1 MEVKEFLHTLYEKV
15 GDGYIGVPHIENGKV
30 VTKWFQLSEIDEM
43 ADYVVEIGATN
54 NTYYSVNPRKKQL
67 PSYLRGGT
75 EDVKCVV
82 CMYSDFD
89 VKSPAHKQKALPETR
104 EELIEFID
112 KELPYKPSFLIWSGN
127 GIHAIWLLEEPYEIE
142 GDTSYI
148 AGILKGWESF
158 VKNQARENHGWEF
171 DSVADIPRMLRA
183 PGTTN
188 FKTEEKPMC
197 EVLEYNNIRYKVED
211 FEEYMCEVSAPARS
225 VTSYEPLDEFA
236 CMGTGSADELIG
248 KCEFLQYCRD
258 NAAELSEPKW
268 HAAISNIAH
277 TADGREKCHEIS
289 SPYPKYSYA
298 ETDKKYLNAV
308 KADMPITCEHIRN
321 TLGFKCKCDCG
332 VKAPIALIRDGIS
345 SQTKWEQPLSFDSFS
360 VPEFPTESLPMPI
373 RDFVEALAE
382 STQTPVD
389 MAACA
394 SLAVMSVCLQ
404 GKYKIR
410 AKADWSEPLNT
421 FVLNVME
428 PSERKSAVQ
437 NAMVKPINH
446 YESEQNAAKA
456 VEIEKSKTRK
466 QILEQRQKALI
477 SQAVKGKVDMEEV
490 DKVSEELATFKEE
503 KPLKLY
509 LDDVT
514 TEKLTSV
521 LADSDG
527 KTAILSTEG
536 GIFDTLAGIYTKN
549 VNIDVILKGY
559 SGDSIRVDRIGRQ
572 SESILSPALTM
583 LLMAQPSVLSGLM
596 SNGTFRGRGLTARF
610 LYCIP
615 TSKVGKRK
623 YRSTC
628 VPVDVAAN
636 YERCIRNLLED
647 EYEKEPEIITLSP
660 EADVLIEN
668 FAEELEPLLKT
679 EYADI
684 TDWAGKLVGNILR
697 VAGLLCRASV
707 YRCHDFLA
715 DNTDLV
721 VSEEV
726 MKNAISIGRYF
737 IEHARAAFSLMGADN
752 TVKQS
757 KYVLEAIKGAGL
769 AECTRRDVMRLCRS
783 FKKAEEVQ
791 PILDHLCD
799 YGYLAVKEVGAY
811 TGKGRPPALVY
822 LVNPYIF
829 NSD

>member
-1 MEVKEFLHTLYEKV
+1 MELKEFLHILYKDV
-15 GDGYIGVPHIENGKV
+15 GDCYIGVPHIDNGRV
-30 VTKWFQLSEIDEM
+30 VTEWFHSSNLDAM
-43 ADYVVEIGATN
+43 ADYIVVTGTSY
-54 NTYYSVNPRKKQL
+54 NTYYCVNPRKKML
-67 PSYLRGGT
+67 PTYMRGGA
-75 EDVKCVV
+75 EEVQCVI
-82 CMYSDFD
+82 CAYSDFD
-89 VKSPAHKQKALPETR
+89 VKSPAHKQKALPETK
-104 EELIEFID
+104 EELIAFICN
-112 KELPYKPSFLIWSGN
+112 ELPHKPSFLIWSGN
-127 GIHAIWLLEEPYEIE
+127 GIHALWLFKVPCEIE
-142 GDTSYI
+142 GNSSYI
-148 AGILKGWESF
+148 SNVLKGWEAF
-158 VKNQARENHGWEF
+158 VKNKARESHGWEF

-188 FKTEEKPMC
+188 FKTEEKPIC
-197 EVLEYNNIRYKVED
+197 EILEYNSIRYKVED
-211 FEEYMCEVSAPARS
+211 FEKYMQE
-225 VTSYEPLDEFA
+225 TSSKRISGHCDIEDDFA
-236 CMGTGSADELIG
+236 CMGTGSAEEMIG
-248 KCEFLQYCRD
+248 KCAFLQHCKN
-258 NAAELSEPKW
+258 NASELSEPLW
-268 HAAISNIAH
+268 HAAISNVAL
-277 TADGREKCHEIS
+277 TSDGREKCHEIS
-289 SPYPKYSYA
+289 CPYPGYTYS

-308 KADMPITCEHIRN
+308 KEDKPITCEYIKN
-321 TLGFKCKCDCG
+321 VLGFKCGCECG
-332 VKAPIALIRDGIS
+332 VKAPIALIRDGV
-345 SQTKWEQPLSFDSFS
+345 KPKMDWEQPLSFDSFV
-360 VPEFPTESLPMPI
+360 VPEFPAETLPAPI

-394 SLAVMSVCLQ
+394 SIAIMSVCLQ

-437 NAMVKPINH
+437 NAMVKPINL
-446 YESEQNAAKA
+446 YELEQNAAKA

-509 LDDVT
+509 VDDIT

-521 LADSDG
+521 LADNDG
-527 KTAILSTEG
+527 KTAVLSTEG

-572 SESILSPALTM
+572 SESILCPALTM

-623 YRSTC
+623 YRSSC
-628 VPVDVAAN
+628 VPGDVSAE
-636 YERCIRNLLED
+636 YERCILNLLED

-660 EADVLIEN
+660 EADILIEN

-697 VAGLLCRASV
+697 ISGLLCRASI

-715 DNTDLV
+715 NNDALV
-721 VSEEV
+721 VSEEI
-726 MKNAISIGRYF
+726 MQNAIRIGKYF

-757 KYVLEAIKGAGL
+757 KYVLEAIKSAGL
-769 AECTRRDVMRLCRS
+769 LECTRRDVMRLCRS

-791 PILDHLCD
+791 PILEYLCD
-799 YGYLAVKEVGAY
+799 YGYLAVKDMGAY
-811 TGKGRPPALVY
+811 TGKGRPPAIVY
-822 LVNPYIF
+822 VVNPYIF
-829 NSD
+829 NNE